1 MLFQGDRL
9 HNWAKDRDARLAAKR
24 QALED
29 YEMAA
34 IQAKSVTIRSQT
46 DFNLRQFVLP
56 PHFFIS
62 VAMLSFSHI
71 IITLLLR
78 IDWDDVM
85 AHTVVCLQI
94 IRNLETM
101 HY

>member
-1 MLFQGDRL
+1 MLCQGDRL

-24 QALED
+24 KALED

-34 IQAKSVTIRSQT
+34 IQAKSVTIRSQA
-46 DFNLRQFVLP
+46 DFNLRQFVPL
-56 PHFFIS
+56 HFFIS
-62 VAMLSFSHI
+62 VAIVSFSHI

-85 AHTVVCLQI
+85 AHTVCLQI

>member
-24 QALED
+24 KALED

-34 IQAKSVTIRSQT
+34 IQAKSVTIRSQA

-56 PHFFIS
+56 PFLHFRCR
-62 VAMLSFSHI
+62 VSFSHI

-85 AHTVVCLQI
+85 AHTVCLQI